1 MRHMA
6 LPQAV
11 VPSGESTIAVMRADS
26 RKLVHA
32 GLTKPSR
39 LSIADHGALE
49 FRKLCCSIVRRNIV
63 VGVDNWWHAQFRA
76 NPVTPNVRLDVT
88 AIAV

>member
-1 MRHMA
+1 MA
-6 LPQAV
+6 LPQAA

-39 LSIADHGALE
+39 LSIADQGALH
-49 FRKLCCSIVRRNIV
+49 FRKMWRSIVRRDIV
-63 VGVDNWWHAQFRA
+63 VWVDNWWHAQFRA
-76 NPVTPNVRLDVT
+76 NPVKPNVCLDVT
-88 AIAV
+88 P